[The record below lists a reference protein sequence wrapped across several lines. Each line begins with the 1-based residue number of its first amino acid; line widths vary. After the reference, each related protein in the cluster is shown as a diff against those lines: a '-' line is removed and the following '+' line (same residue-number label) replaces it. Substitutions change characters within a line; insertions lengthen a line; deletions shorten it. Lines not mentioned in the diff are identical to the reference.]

1 MTTLIFDPFDEFQQF
16 LTKLSFSELV
26 KNTEYIATS
35 KKVHKRVLAL
45 LIVEHQFDL
54 ELREGTPTELER
66 AVTPYLNEFRSDL
79 LSSLLIFQVGLYKAA
94 MMTARSSLE
103 NLLRVIA
110 GCQGLD
116 FRTCKSVSDFI
127 ELVKKAPLRNANQL
141 FDSCLQTLLTSYSDF
156 CDYVHSTGEE
166 FLSLDR
172 KLGDMPRWQ
181 PKVGNECAT
190 SLVKMFQAATC
201 LLLILEPLVL
211 PHLRHDQ
218 RDSALDALSKQMKV
232 GLAACV

>member
-1 MTTLIFDPFDEFQQF
+1 MTILVFDPFDEFQQF
-16 LTKLSFSELV
+16 LTNLSFSELV

-54 ELREGTPTELER
+54 ELRGTSTDLESSV
-66 AVTPYLNEFRSDL
+66 APYLNEFRSDL
-79 LSSLLIFQVGLYKAA
+79 LSSLFIFQLGLYKAA

-116 FRTCKSVSDFI
+116 FRTCKSVSDLI
-127 ELVKKAPLRNANQL
+127 ELVKKCPMRNANQL
-141 FDSCLQTLLTSYSDF
+141 FDGCLQTLLTSYSNF

-181 PKVGNECAT
+181 PKVGNERAT
-190 SLVKMFQAATC
+190 SLVKMSQASTC
-201 LLLILEPLVL
+201 LLLILKPLVL

-218 RDSALDALSKQMKV
+218 RDSVLDALSKKMKASLV
-232 GLAACV
+232 AGV